1 MLQGIPDRIVHVEND
16 LKERTARLFARW
28 MPNQQADFAGR
39 AVRLQKQFTPPAKP
53 FCREDLLCFKLLSEE
68 WRKISWQ
75 WLAPFSSPDFD
86 PLMNKLEKG
95 DSSASP
101 PHLGTLPADEMKNP
115 YAATVPQLQSIFEG
129 ISLPALIKLYMN
141 N

>member
-1 MLQGIPDRIVHVEND
+1 
-16 LKERTARLFARW
+16 
-28 MPNQQADFAGR
+28 
-39 AVRLQKQFTPPAKP
+39 
-53 FCREDLLCFKLLSEE
+53 
-68 WRKISWQ
+68 
-75 WLAPFSSPDFD
+75 
-86 PLMNKLEKG
+86 MNKLEKG